1 MASGI
6 DATAG
11 QRQSDDAPQPV
22 VGADGT
28 GALVVVPTFNERD
41 NLPVIVERLQAALP
55 GAHLLVV
62 DDSSPDGTG
71 DIADELARKDA
82 EELAGK
88 DGSAGR
94 VHVMHRKE
102 KDGLGK
108 AYLAGFAWGLARDY
122 PVIVE
127 MDADGS
133 HAPEQLHRLFDAVNA
148 GADLVIGSR
157 YVSGGKLVNW
167 PKHREFLS
175 RGANTYARI
184 ALGAKVHDIT
194 AGFRAYRR
202 TVLEKIELD
211 TVESAG
217 YCFQID
223 LAWRTVRAGFDV
235 REVPITFTEREL
247 GVSKMSGGV
256 MSEAFTMVARWGI
269 QSRLE
274 RLGIVKNR

>member
-6 DATAG
+6 DASAG
-11 QRQSDDAPQPV
+11 QRQSGDAPQPV
-22 VGADGT
+22 VGADGA

-55 GAHLLVV
+55 GVHLLVV
-62 DDSSPDGTG
+62 DDSSPDDTG
-71 DIADELARKDA
+71 EVAEELARKDA
-82 EELAGK
+82 EAHAADGK
-88 DGSAGR
+88 ESGR
-94 VHVMHRKE
+94 IHVMHRKE

-108 AYLAGFAWGLARDY
+108 AYLAGFAWGLNRDY

-133 HAPEQLHRLFDAVNA
+133 HAPEQLHRLFDAIND

-157 YVSGGKLVNW
+157 YVPGGKLVNW

-175 RGANTYARI
+175 RGANTYARV

-202 TVLEKIELD
+202 GVLEKIQLD

-274 RLGIVKNR
+274 RLGIVKNS

>member
-6 DATAG
+6 DASAG
-11 QRQSDDAPQPV
+11 QRQSGDAPQPV
-22 VGADGT
+22 VGADGA

-55 GAHLLVV
+55 GVHLLVV

-71 DIADELARKDA
+71 EVA
-82 EELAGK
+82 EELALK
-88 DGSAGR
+88 DEQAGR
-94 VHVMHRKE
+94 IHVLHRQE

-108 AYLAGFAWGLARDY
+108 AYLAGFAWGLGRDY

-133 HAPEQLHRLFDAVNA
+133 HAPEQLHRLFDAIND

-157 YVSGGKLVNW
+157 YVPGGKLVNW

-175 RGANTYARI
+175 RGANTYARV

-202 TVLEKIELD
+202 SVLEKIQLD

-274 RLGIVKNR
+274 RLGIVKNS

>member
-6 DATAG
+6 DATTG
-11 QRQSDDAPQPV
+11 PRPSGDSPTPV
-22 VGADGT
+22 VGNDGT

-41 NLPVIVERLQAALP
+41 NLPVIVERLQKALP

-71 DIADELARKDA
+71 EVADELARADA
-82 EELAGK
+82 E
-88 DGSAGR
+88 AGR
-94 VHVMHRKE
+94 LHVLHRKE

-108 AYLAGFAWGLARDY
+108 AYLAGFAWGLARGY

-133 HAPEQLHRLFDAVNA
+133 HAPEQLHRLFEAINA
-148 GADLVIGSR
+148 GADLAIGSR
-157 YVSGGKLVNW
+157 YVPGGELVNW

-175 RGANTYARI
+175 RGANTYARL
-184 ALGAKVHDIT
+184 ALGAKINDIT

-202 TVLEKIELD
+202 GVLEKIGLD
-211 TVESAG
+211 SVESAG

-235 REVPITFTEREL
+235 REVPITFTEREI

-274 RLGIVKNR
+274 RLGLLRNK

>member
-133 HAPEQLHRLFDAVNA
+133 HAPEQMHRLFDAVNA
-148 GADLVIGSR
+148 RADLVIGSR